1 MDMKD
6 KGLRIRVD
14 QDLRQEFLATCRAQD
29 KPASQ
34 VLREFMRQ
42 YTSYLTPDLCSHPF
56 SRSMQT
62 TGYDLERLR
71 PT

>member
-42 YTSYLTPDLCSHPF
+42 YVVSHARFVQPSLF
-56 SRSMQT
+56 PV
-62 TGYDLERLR
+62 DANDRL
-71 PT
+71 